1 MDSTTRERTS
11 YAAVDQGIDV
21 RQRSI
26 RTAKRAFAKR
36 PSPLPFFIAFA
47 ITLFVSLYAFDAH
60 TSILG
65 WIFTF
70 VWSMPA
76 LSTVVGMCGMFL
88 ARRRMREIHDVAGDV
103 DTSLHDKLIVVVPTI
118 GRHDTYPAL
127 ERSVISFC
135 AHLPGHFPR
144 LRVDVVTEEGCEAMA
159 KIYALAE
166 RSSIVRVVV
175 VPKHYRTRAGTRFK
189 ARANHFSHELRIM
202 EGDVRDDIWVLHMD
216 DDTAVGPD
224 TALSIVRFITE
235 QRRSAEPKH
244 LAQGILTYP
253 RENAANWFTWL
264 ADSVR
269 PADDLSR
276 FALLTGG
283 GTPLSGLHGELL
295 LIRSSIEAEIGWDF
309 GPKAITEDA
318 QLALIFCGRYP
329 GLSDWFEGRSYGASP
344 ATVRDFLKQRERWA
358 WGLLGL
364 SLNRSIPLRN
374 RLFLGYCVSNWV
386 LGPVQNVLFV
396 LLVAF
401 VLRIFSLSPTTPYV
415 LVLWTMNMAFA
426 VWMYWEGYK
435 ANITASAARQRR
447 KPLELLCL
455 IVCIPIFS
463 LLEGLGGI
471 RGFLRLVTRKEN
483 EFVVIAKPV

>member
-1 MDSTTRERTS
+1 
-11 YAAVDQGIDV
+11 
-21 RQRSI
+21 
-26 RTAKRAFAKR
+26 
-36 PSPLPFFIAFA
+36 
-47 ITLFVSLYAFDAH
+47 
-60 TSILG
+60 
-65 WIFTF
+65 
-70 VWSMPA
+70 
-76 LSTVVGMCGMFL
+76 
-88 ARRRMREIHDVAGDV
+88 
-103 DTSLHDKLIVVVPTI
+103 
-118 GRHDTYPAL
+118 
-127 ERSVISFC
+127 
-135 AHLPGHFPR
+135 
-144 LRVDVVTEEGCEAMA
+144 
-159 KIYALAE
+159 
-166 RSSIVRVVV
+166 
-175 VPKHYRTRAGTRFK
+175 
-189 ARANHFSHELRIM
+189 M

-396 LLVAF
+396 LLIAF

-426 VWMYWEGYK
+426 V
-435 ANITASAARQRR
+435 
-447 KPLELLCL
+447 
-455 IVCIPIFS
+455 
-463 LLEGLGGI
+463 
-471 RGFLRLVTRKEN
+471 
-483 EFVVIAKPV
+483 

>member
-1 MDSTTRERTS
+1 
-11 YAAVDQGIDV
+11 
-21 RQRSI
+21 
-26 RTAKRAFAKR
+26 
-36 PSPLPFFIAFA
+36 
-47 ITLFVSLYAFDAH
+47 
-60 TSILG
+60 
-65 WIFTF
+65 
-70 VWSMPA
+70 
-76 LSTVVGMCGMFL
+76 MFR
-88 ARRRMREIHDVAGDV
+88 ARRRMSEIHQIANDVE
-103 DTSLHDKLIVVVPTI
+103 TSVHDKLIVVVPTI

-135 AHLPGHFPR
+135 THLPGHF
-144 LRVDVVTEEGCEAMA
+144 LRIRIDVIVEEGCEAMS
-159 KIYALAE
+159 KICALAE
-166 RSSIVRVVV
+166 RSLLVRVVV

-189 ARANHFSHELRIM
+189 ARANHFSHELRIV
-202 EGDVRDDIWVLHMD
+202 EGDVRDDIWILHMD

-235 QRRSAEPKH
+235 QRKSAEPTH

-253 RENAANWFTWL
+253 RENAANWFTWM

-276 FALLTGG
+276 FAALTGG

-318 QLALIFCGRYP
+318 QLALVFSEHYP
-329 GLSDWFEGRSYGASP
+329 GRSAWFEGRSYGASP

-364 SLNRSIPLRN
+364 AMNRSIPLRK

-386 LGPVQNVLFV
+386 LGPLQNVLFV
-396 LLVAF
+396 LMIAF
-401 VLRIFSLSPTTPYV
+401 ILRIFSLSPATPYV
-415 LVLWTMNMAFA
+415 LVLWAANTAFA

-435 ANITASAARQRR
+435 ANVIASAARQRR

-455 IVCIPIFS
+455 ILFIPVFS

-471 RGFLRLVTRKEN
+471 RGLLRLVTRKEN
-483 EFVVIAKPV
+483 QFIVIAKPV

>member
-1 MDSTTRERTS
+1 MSP
-11 YAAVDQGIDV
+11 AGVDQRIDV

-36 PSPLPFFIAFA
+36 PSSRPFFVAIA
-47 ITLFVSLYAFDAH
+47 VSLCASLYFFDAH

-70 VWSMPA
+70 IWSMPA
-76 LSTVVGMCGMFL
+76 LSTAVGIYGMFL
-88 ARRRMREIHDVAGDV
+88 ARRRMSKIHRIANDVE
-103 DTSLHDKLIVVVPTI
+103 TSVHDNLIVVVPTI

-135 AHLPGHFPR
+135 THLPGHFHR
-144 LRVDVVTEEGCEAMA
+144 IRIDVIVEEGCEAMS

-166 RSSIVRVVV
+166 RSLLVRVIV

-189 ARANHFSHELRIM
+189 ARANHFSHELRIV
-202 EGDVRDDIWVLHMD
+202 EGDVRDDIWILHMD

-235 QRRSAEPKH
+235 QRKSADPAH

-253 RENAANWFTWL
+253 RENAANWFTWM
-264 ADSVR
+264 ADSIR

-276 FALLTGG
+276 FAALTGS

-318 QLALIFCGRYP
+318 P
-329 GLSDWFEGRSYGASP
+329 GS
-344 ATVRDFLKQRERWA
+344 RD
-358 WGLLGL
+358 
-364 SLNRSIPLRN
+364 
-374 RLFLGYCVSNWV
+374 VV
-386 LGPVQNVLFV
+386 
-396 LLVAF
+396 
-401 VLRIFSLSPTTPYV
+401 
-415 LVLWTMNMAFA
+415 
-426 VWMYWEGYK
+426 
-435 ANITASAARQRR
+435 TARRRQQ
-447 KPLELLCL
+447 CA
-455 IVCIPIFS
+455 IS
-463 LLEGLGGI
+463 
-471 RGFLRLVTRKEN
+471 
-483 EFVVIAKPV
+483 

>member
-1 MDSTTRERTS
+1 MTPHQPSTLAE
-11 YAAVDQGIDV
+11 VDQRIDV

-26 RTAKRAFAKR
+26 RTAKRAFAK
-36 PSPLPFFIAFA
+36 PSLLPFFVAFA
-47 ITLFVSLYAFDAH
+47 IALGVSVYLFDPH

-70 VWSMPA
+70 IWSFPL
-76 LSTVVGMCGMFL
+76 LSTLVGCYGIFV
-88 ARRRMREIHDVAGDV
+88 ARRRMSKIRQIANDVEI
-103 DTSLHDKLIVVVPTI
+103 SLHDGLIVVVPTI

-127 ERSVISFC
+127 NRSVVSFC
-135 AHLPGHFPR
+135 THLPGHFPH
-144 LRVDVVTEEGCEAMA
+144 LRIDVIVEEGCEAIS

-166 RSSIVRVVV
+166 RSSFVRVVV
-175 VPKHYRTRAGTRFK
+175 VPRHYLTRAGTRFK
-189 ARANHFSHELRIM
+189 ARAIHYAHELRIV

-216 DDTAVGPD
+216 DDTGVRPD

-235 QRRSAEPKH
+235 QRNAAEPKH
-244 LAQGILTYP
+244 LAQGILTFP
-253 RENAANWFTWL
+253 RENAAAWFTWL

-276 FALLTGG
+276 FAVLTGG

-309 GPKAITEDA
+309 GPNALTEDA
-318 QLALIFCGRYP
+318 QLALIFCERYP
-329 GLSDWFEGRSYGASP
+329 GRSDWFEGRCYGASP
-344 ATVRDFLKQRERWA
+344 VSMRDFLKQRERWA

-364 SLNRSIPLRN
+364 AVNRSIPLRN
-374 RLFLGYCVSNWV
+374 RFFLGYCVSNWV
-386 LGPVQNVLFV
+386 LGPLQNVLFV
-396 LLVAF
+396 LMIAF
-401 VLRIFSLSPTTPYV
+401 ILRIFSLSPVARYV
-415 LVLWTMNMAFA
+415 LVLWAMNMAFV

-435 ANITASAARQRR
+435 ANIAASATRQRR

-455 IVCIPIFS
+455 ILFIPIFS

-471 RGFLRLVTRKEN
+471 RGFLRFVTRKEN
-483 EFVVIAKPV
+483 QFVVIAKPV

>member
-1 MDSTTRERTS
+1 MTPHKPSALVE
-11 YAAVDQGIDV
+11 VDQRIDV
-21 RQRSI
+21 KQRSI

-36 PSPLPFFIAFA
+36 PSPLPFFVAFT
-47 ITLFVSLYAFDAH
+47 IGLGVSLYLFDPH

-65 WIFTF
+65 WIFTII
-70 VWSMPA
+70 WSLPL
-76 LSTVVGMCGMFL
+76 LSTLVGVYGISV
-88 ARRRMREIHDVAGDV
+88 ARRRMKKIRQIANDVEI
-103 DTSLHDKLIVVVPTI
+103 SLHDQLIVVVPTI

-127 ERSVISFC
+127 DRSVTSYC

-144 LRVDVVTEEGCEAMA
+144 LRIDVVVDEECEAIS
-159 KIYALAE
+159 KIYALAG
-166 RSSIVRVVV
+166 RSSFVRVIV
-175 VPKHYRTRAGTRFK
+175 VPKHYLTRAGTRFK
-189 ARANHFSHELRIM
+189 ARAIHYAHELRIV
-202 EGDVRDDIWVLHMD
+202 EDDVRDDIWVLHMD

-235 QRRSAEPKH
+235 QRKATEPKH

-276 FALLTGG
+276 FAALTGS

-309 GPKAITEDA
+309 GPNALTEDA
-318 QLALIFCGRYP
+318 QLALIFCERYP
-329 GLSDWFEGRSYGASP
+329 GQSGWFEGRCYGASP
-344 ATVRDFLKQRERWA
+344 VSVRDFLRQRERWS

-364 SLNRSIPLRN
+364 AANRKIPLRN
-374 RLFLGYCVSNWV
+374 RVFLGYCVSNWV
-386 LGPVQNVLFV
+386 LGPLQNVLFV
-396 LLVAF
+396 LTIAF
-401 VLRIFSLSPTTPYV
+401 ILRIFSLSPVTRLV
-415 LVLWTMNMAFA
+415 LVVWAMNMAFV
-426 VWMYWEGYK
+426 VWMYWEGHK
-435 ANITASAARQRR
+435 ANIAASAARRRR

-455 IVCIPIFS
+455 ILFIPIFS

-483 EFVVIAKPV
+483 QFVVIAKPV